1 MEQEGNIM
9 AFIDYIPFDDA
20 SSELQ
25 AAYTK
30 YGGKDKTPAN
40 IIRIS
45 GVSPK
50 AMDGHV
56 TMYRALMTPKSSLS
70 RQQQEMIAVV
80 VSAINKCHY

>member
-1 MEQEGNIM
+1 M
-9 AFIDYIPFDDA
+9 AFIDYISFDD
-20 SSELQ
+20 SSPELQ

-40 IIRIS
+40 IVRIS

-50 AMDGHV
+50 AMEGHV
-56 TMYRALMTPKSSLS
+56 ALYRAIVSPKSALS

-80 VSAINKCHY
+80 VSAVNKCHY